1 LQIWDLRRGDDDDD
15 RTNPHGRGL
24 RSLVFSALLEFNY
37 LKAPMGFLS
46 LFIGPALLI
55 GIVPSIAIEYGRLM
69 LHAPALAGGSR
80 IVTPVVFLVLGAIA
94 FWLGRSLLA
103 VTWNNLGHLHYT
115 LVLPIFVVV
124 RELLRAAAEKFR
136 GRPMTPEQLDRR
148 RSPDLDRVARWRTR
162 GSLPLAAA
170 SPCRGHPQLVP
181 K

>member
-1 LQIWDLRRGDDDDD
+1 LRIWDLRRGDDDDD
-15 RTNPHGRGL
+15 RTNPQGRGL

-80 IVTPVVFLVLGAIA
+80 IVTPVVFLVLAAIA
-94 FWLGRSLLA
+94 FWLGRLLLT
-103 VTWNNLGHLHYT
+103 VTWNNLWHLHYT

-162 GSLPLAAA
+162 GSPPLAAA
-170 SPCRGHPQLVP
+170 SPCRRHPQLVP